1 LTREKGI
8 KVECGRS
15 NLKWRI
21 KITKKQRPFFSKKKA
36 TVLNKRGKKGEL
48 FCDFLILKE
57 NTSEQRI
64 ERDTVRSLTMTD
76 PTWVSSKLA
85 TDVGEGCDVVN

>member
-1 LTREKGI
+1 
-8 KVECGRS
+8 
-15 NLKWRI
+15 
-21 KITKKQRPFFSKKKA
+21 
-36 TVLNKRGKKGEL
+36 
-48 FCDFLILKE
+48 LILKE